1 MKLLFHIIIILI
13 FGYINSADAGT
24 TVNGCGLMEYR
35 EPTSEEE
42 CKDNYE
48 ICCYIRLADSS
59 NTKKSYCFP
68 APDKMDL
75 EDVSEEI
82 LDATGYTVEALTC
95 FDFSDHLKYMI
106 GNLIL
111 IGLILI

>member
-42 CKDNYE
+42 CKDNY
-48 ICCYIRLADSS
+48 SS
-59 NTKKSYCFP
+59 RS
-68 APDKMDL
+68 DKAHVFRYGRENKVTL
-75 EDVSEEI
+75 FNRH
-82 LDATGYTVEALTC
+82 GR
-95 FDFSDHLKYMI
+95 
-106 GNLIL
+106 
-111 IGLILI
+111 